1 MYGESDLSKFYL
13 DKSIFIT
20 GGTGFMGKMLV
31 EKLLRSCPVK
41 QIFLLV
47 RPKKGLTI
55 EQRTVEMFEFKLF
68 DRLKASHP
76 EFMEKVVPI
85 EGDITLDNLGLSEEN
100 IQRLVEDV
108 NIIFH
113 LAATINFQEPL
124 RVAVTMNMLGTKKVV
139 HLAKQVKNLES
150 LIHVST
156 AYVNCPLASEM
167 YEVMSPA
174 PVDPE
179 DVIKLTEANDDTQ
192 LAKITPD
199 LIKPW
204 PNTYSFTKC
213 LAEHILVND
222 ARGLPICIVRPSI
235 VCGAWREPEPG
246 WVDNKFA
253 FTGLLLGLG
262 LGGLRSL
269 YAKPGM
275 VLDFIPVDIPTNLM
289 ITAAFNVTARKYKT
303 ISPVPIYNCSS
314 GYQKPLKIENL
325 QKYIVNTVRRIP
337 LNKPIM
343 YPYGSAKTSEIHH
356 RAHMFIVSG
365 IAAYAT
371 DFVLTLLGKRP
382 FAVKVY
388 KKMNTA
394 IDALQYFMLRDW
406 TFHNENV
413 QGLWASIS
421 PSDKEVFQFSI
432 DDLNWEKYIDAYQLG
447 CKKFILNE
455 DISEAALE
463 KARTNMSWKWV
474 QLQLLMLVFGFL
486 FLMILCKLC
495 QCSGFRLW

>member
-1 MYGESDLSKFYL
+1 MVLSEFYL
-13 DKSIFIT
+13 EKSIFIT

-31 EKLLRSCPVK
+31 EKLLRSCLVK

-47 RPKKGLTI
+47 RPMKGLTI
-55 EQRTVEMFEFKLF
+55 EQRIVEMFEFKLF
-68 DRLKASHP
+68 DRLKASYP
-76 EFMEKVVPI
+76 EFVKKVVPM
-85 EGDITLDNLGLSEEN
+85 EGDIILDNLGLSEEN
-100 IQRLVEDV
+100 IKRLAENV

-124 RVAVTMNMLGTKKVV
+124 RVAVKMNMLGTKMVV
-139 HLAKQVKNLES
+139 QLAKQVRNLES
-150 LIHVST
+150 LIHIST

-167 YEVMSPA
+167 YEVMAPA

-179 DVIKLTEANDDTQ
+179 DVIELLEKNDDMQ
-192 LAKITPD
+192 LAKMTPN

-222 ARGLPICIVRPSI
+222 AKGLPICIVRPSI

-262 LGGLRSL
+262 FGGLRSL
-269 YAKPGM
+269 YAKRGM
-275 VLDFIPVDIPTNLM
+275 ILDFIPVDIPTNLM
-289 ITAAFNVTARKYKT
+289 IAAAFNVTARKYKT
-303 ISPVPIYNCSS
+303 MSPVPIYNCAS

-325 QKYIVNTVRRIP
+325 QKYILNTVRQFP
-337 LNKPIM
+337 VDNPIM
-343 YPYGSAKTSEIHH
+343 YPNGTAKTCEIYHK
-356 RAHMFIVSG
+356 AHMFIMSG

-371 DFVLTLLGKRP
+371 DFGLTLLGKRP

-388 KKMNTA
+388 NKMNKA
-394 IDALQYFMLRDW
+394 IDALQYFMLREW

-421 PSDKEVFQFSI
+421 PSDKEEFQFSI
-432 DDLNWEKYIDAYQLG
+432 DDLDWEKYIDAYQLG
-447 CKKFILNE
+447 CKKFILKE
-455 DISEAALE
+455 DTSKAALD
-463 KARTNMSWKWV
+463 KARKNMSWKWV
-474 QLQLLMLVFGFL
+474 QLQMMLVVLFVPIFL
-486 FLMILCKLC
+486 ILYKLI
-495 QCSGFRLW
+495 Q